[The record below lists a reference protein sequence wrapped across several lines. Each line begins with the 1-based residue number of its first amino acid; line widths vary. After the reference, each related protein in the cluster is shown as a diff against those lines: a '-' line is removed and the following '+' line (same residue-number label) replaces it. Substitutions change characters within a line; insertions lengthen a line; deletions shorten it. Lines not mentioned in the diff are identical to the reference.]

1 MHFALGKETMNV
13 THLWIGLSLG
23 LKLLQSFWSY
33 RYQIYLVLVLFLFNS
48 QISNNARGYKIK
60 TSWLLCSV
68 LSPNAN
74 TSPFPIVYPPITRK
88 TIDNF
93 FFSNLT
99 AFLQAMYFGGDSIK
113 QVLFFMGAYILL
125 ISCPFVKVKTK
136 QKSKYLKCVHPHNEI
151 KSGDNLGRRS
161 GPVNSKT
168 STSSNFQWVKY
179 LPLSISLFFFFSKAL
194 IKLN

>member
-1 MHFALGKETMNV
+1 MSPWFALCSLKRNNV
-13 THLWIGLSLG
+13 THLWVGLSLG
-23 LKLLQSFWSY
+23 LKLLQSFWKY
-33 RYQIYLVLVLFLFNS
+33 RCQIYLVLILFLFNS

-99 AFLQAMYFGGDSIK
+99 AFLQAMYFGKIQSSK
-113 QVLFFMGAYILL
+113 FYFSWWPYFLEP
-125 ISCPFVKVKTK
+125 CPFVKVKTK
-136 QKSKYLKCVHPHNEI
+136 QKSKYLKCLHPHNGI
-151 KSGDNLGRRS
+151 KSGDNFGRRS
-161 GPVNSKT
+161 GTVN
-168 STSSNFQWVKY
+168 
-179 LPLSISLFFFFSKAL
+179 
-194 IKLN
+194 

>member
-1 MHFALGKETMNV
+1 MYLILVLSRVTLIVGLPPRLTSFWIISSQILLQISSNCVSNSPFPPSLAGRLEQLLSPWFALCSWKRNNV
-13 THLWIGLSLG
+13 THLWVGLSLG

-33 RYQIYLVLVLFLFNS
+33 RYQIYLVLILFLFNS
-48 QISNNARGYKIK
+48 QISNNGRGYKIK

-99 AFLQAMYFGGDSIK
+99 ALLQAMYFGKIQS
-113 QVLFFMGAYILL
+113 
-125 ISCPFVKVKTK
+125 
-136 QKSKYLKCVHPHNEI
+136 SKFY
-151 KSGDNLGRRS
+151 
-161 GPVNSKT
+161 
-168 STSSNFQWVKY
+168 
-179 LPLSISLFFFFSKAL
+179 FSWEP
-194 IKLN
+194 IFC

>member
-1 MHFALGKETMNV
+1 MRKRLSSDQKWFLRPYFPLIRSMFLLRSGLRFSFRALERLDWRNCM
-13 THLWIGLSLG
+13 
-23 LKLLQSFWSY
+23 
-33 RYQIYLVLVLFLFNS
+33 YQIYLVLILFLFYS

-99 AFLQAMYFGGDSIK
+99 ALLQAMYFGGDSIK

-136 QKSKYLKCVHPHNEI
+136 QKSKYLKCLHPHNGI

-161 GPVNSKT
+161 GPVN
-168 STSSNFQWVKY
+168 
-179 LPLSISLFFFFSKAL
+179 
-194 IKLN
+194 

>member
-1 MHFALGKETMNV
+1 MSPWFALCSWKRNNV
-13 THLWIGLSLG
+13 THLWVGLSLG

-33 RYQIYLVLVLFLFNS
+33 RYQIYLVLILFLFNS

-60 TSWLLCSV
+60 TSWFLCSV

-99 AFLQAMYFGGDSIK
+99 ALLQAMYFGKIQSSKFYFHGG
-113 QVLFFMGAYILL
+113 LFFNPVLLLKLKPNRSLNIWNVCIHTMG
-125 ISCPFVKVKTK
+125 
-136 QKSKYLKCVHPHNEI
+136 
-151 KSGDNLGRRS
+151 
-161 GPVNSKT
+161 
-168 STSSNFQWVKY
+168 
-179 LPLSISLFFFFSKAL
+179 SKAGTTL
-194 IKLN
+194 GEEVDLKIKKP